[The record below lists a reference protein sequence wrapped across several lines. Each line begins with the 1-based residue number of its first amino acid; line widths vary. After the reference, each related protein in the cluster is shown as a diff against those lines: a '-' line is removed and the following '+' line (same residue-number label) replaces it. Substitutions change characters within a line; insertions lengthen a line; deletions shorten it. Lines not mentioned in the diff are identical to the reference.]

1 MKNKKVHPLK
11 YYNDQRDLK
20 KAQMGKTIKKFFQNL
35 GNNIGNKKP
44 DTSKPQPLKRN
55 KCTSGSKRG
64 CKGGLR
70 NYQF

>member
-20 KAQMGKTIKKFFQNL
+20 KAQMGKAIKSFFQNL
-35 GNNIGNKKP
+35 GDKKP
-44 DTSKPQPLKRN
+44 DTSKPQKLKGN
-55 KCTSGSKRG
+55 KCKSNSKRG
-64 CKGGLR
+64 CRGGLR